1 MYNKHLII
9 AFIVATFFLSIL
21 AVEASNRSQ
30 QTAKYT
36 ELDVSFADPAW
47 NGKTIP
53 EGQQCVCFGAKN
65 PMTPSLNIKN
75 IPPETNVIVME
86 YSDRSWPPMDNGG
99 HGKIGFK
106 IKQGTKSVV
115 IPSVPGHSFEL
126 PDGFFIITPHQ
137 GSEWCKAGAYQPP
150 CSGGM
155 GNSYYVTV
163 KAVYQAT
170 PKSKKFTLLGQSVLE
185 LGEY

>member
-1 MYNKHLII
+1 MKVFKIKIILLLLII
-9 AFIVATFFLSIL
+9 FSLLISCDKEKKNYDSKDNNV
-21 AVEASNRSQ
+21 RSQ

-47 NGKTIP
+47 NGKIIP
-53 EGQQCVCFGAKN
+53 EGQQCVCDGAKN
-65 PMTPSLNIKN
+65 PMTPSFNIKN

-86 YSDRSWPPMDNGG
+86 YSDRSYAPMDNGG

-106 IKQGTKSVV
+106 IKQGTQSVM

-137 GSEWCKAGAYQPP
+137 GSFWCKAGAYQPS
-150 CSGGM
+150 CSGGR
-155 GNSYYVTV
+155 
-163 KAVYQAT
+163 K
-170 PKSKKFTLLGQSVLE
+170 
-185 LGEY
+185 